1 MKVEF
6 DEKAANRIVDRNG
19 EICKE
24 DFLKFATDTK
34 LLDFGSAMGEGSQ
47 LPKQKKQL
55 TPTKEIYGSH
65 EIKSSSRKV

>member
-34 LLDFGSAMGEGSQ
+34 LLDFGSAMG
-47 LPKQKKQL
+47 KKQL
-55 TPTKEIYGSH
+55 TPTKEIYGSQD
-65 EIKSSSRKV
+65 IKSSSRKV